1 MQAPQLRTLVDQF
14 VADLQVVIRQ
24 EALEAVRGVL
34 GDAEAPARRGPGRPR
49 KVSTRGPGRP
59 KKKVSKR
66 GPGRRP
72 RKTGRSSAEDVSG
85 LADQVLAH
93 VRANPG
99 QRLEEIARDLGMS
112 TNDLKQPVAKLLEAS
127 AVRREGKAR
136 GTKYYAGG
144 KRKAGKR
151 TTKKKTGRK
160 ATKKKVT
167 RKKVPAKRAAKK
179 TRRKLSPEQKAVL
192 VERLAKAR
200 AARKAKG

>member
-1 MQAPQLRTLVDQF
+1 
-14 VADLQVVIRQ
+14 
-24 EALEAVRGVL
+24 
-34 GDAEAPARRGPGRPR
+34 
-49 KVSTRGPGRP
+49 VS
-59 KKKVSKR
+59 
-66 GPGRRP
+66 
-72 RKTGRSSAEDVSG
+72 A

-93 VRANPG
+93 VRSNPG
-99 QRLEEIARDLGMS
+99 RRLEEIARDLGMS

-160 ATKKKVT
+160 ATAKKAT
-167 RKKVPAKRAAKK
+167 RKKAKAKRAAKK
-179 TRRKLSPEQKAVL
+179 TRRKLSPEQKAAL